1 MKNCA
6 NQIRAV
12 YKNTSALN
20 NTGIMD
26 LFKELG
32 KRFLDPEY
40 RAKIEKEEIKCEK
53 LSDYL
58 HKIKNRTFKSR
69 KSMMRDNI
77 KMGKSLVDSENKIN
91 KEEPKEQKDD
101 KSGNAGEKVN
111 KFQKFMDKRDSKA
124 DPDVLGNFESKM
136 SKEERAK
143 LTRENLLNKL
153 ILSKKK

>member
-40 RAKIEKEEIKCEK
+40 RAKIEKEEIKESK
-53 LSDYL
+53 KEE
-58 HKIKNRTFKSR
+58 KIKLEEVSNRR
-69 KSMMRDNI
+69 
-77 KMGKSLVDSENKIN
+77 
-91 KEEPKEQKDD
+91 
-101 KSGNAGEKVN
+101 
-111 KFQKFMDKRDSKA
+111 
-124 DPDVLGNFESKM
+124 
-136 SKEERAK
+136 
-143 LTRENLLNKL
+143 
-153 ILSKKK
+153 KKKKCC

>member
-1 MKNCA
+1 
-6 NQIRAV
+6 
-12 YKNTSALN
+12 
-20 NTGIMD
+20 
-26 LFKELG
+26 
-32 KRFLDPEY
+32 
-40 RAKIEKEEIKCEK
+40 
-53 LSDYL
+53 
-58 HKIKNRTFKSR
+58 
-69 KSMMRDNI
+69 MRDNI

-153 ILSKKK
+153 RLSKKK